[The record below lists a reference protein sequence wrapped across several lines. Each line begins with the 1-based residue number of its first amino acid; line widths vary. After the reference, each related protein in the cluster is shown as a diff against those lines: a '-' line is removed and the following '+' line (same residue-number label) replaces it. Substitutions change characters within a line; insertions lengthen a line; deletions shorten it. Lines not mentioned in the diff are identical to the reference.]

1 MSCQWH
7 TPAVEPFYREFGD
20 LLRRA
25 RKAKGLSQA
34 DIAPGVGLSRT
45 SVANI
50 ERGRQRMSIHLLM
63 DFARALDVEPCTL
76 LPPLQ
81 PELEVKRSRRLLEFS
96 PEDQEPFVQI
106 ARRAR
111 KEKVDAET

>member
-1 MSCQWH
+1 M
-7 TPAVEPFYREFGD
+7 EPFYREFGD

-25 RKAKGLSQA
+25 RQAKGVSQA
-34 DIAPGVGLSRT
+34 AIAPSVGLSRT

-76 LPPLQ
+76 LPAVQIEPD
-81 PELEVKRSRRLLEFS
+81 PTRTPGLLEFS
-96 PEDQEPFVQI
+96 PGEQEQFLTIQ
-106 ARRAR
+106 RRAR
-111 KEKVDAET
+111 KEMVDGEA

>member
-1 MSCQWH
+1 MPCRWH
-7 TPAVEPFYREFGD
+7 TPPVEPFYREFGD
-20 LLRRA
+20 LLRHA
-25 RKAKGLSQA
+25 RKDKGLSQA

-63 DFARALDVEPCTL
+63 EFARELGVEPCTL
-76 LPPLQ
+76 LPPLR
-81 PELEVKRSRRLLEFS
+81 PEPEVKRSRRLLELS
-96 PEDQEPFVQI
+96 AEDQEPFMRI

-111 KEKVDAET
+111 KERVDAET

>member
-1 MSCQWH
+1 M
-7 TPAVEPFYREFGD
+7 EPFYREFGD

-25 RKAKGLSQA
+25 RKVRGLSQA

-63 DFARALDVEPCTL
+63 DFARVLNVEPCAL
-76 LPPLQ
+76 LPTLQ
-81 PELEVKRSRRLLEFS
+81 PEPDMKRSRRLLAFS